1 MRKPPLAD
9 YSAWDIEPYHLDQAT
24 PLRFTTIDVVD
35 EPAGVYLQ
43 CEVSFPHRTTSPIFP
58 VTQSKHHQHHPYDS
72 PLQTARTTATVKI
85 HLGIFGKPV
94 IRFEV
99 NINWRERHRMLKFE
113 LPTSVWS
120 NKATY
125 DTAFGVLERETYR
138 NTSWEGAKFEGCGH
152 KFVDCTYHLGVA
164 NCSVGTRLWGSANI

>member
-1 MRKPPLAD
+1 MVG
-9 YSAWDIEPYHLDQAT
+9 EH
-24 PLRFTTIDVVD
+24 
-35 EPAGVYLQ
+35 
-43 CEVSFPHRTTSPIFP
+43 
-58 VTQSKHHQHHPYDS
+58 
-72 PLQTARTTATVKI
+72 
-85 HLGIFGKPV
+85 V

-99 NINWRERHRMLKFE
+99 NIDWRERHQMLKFE

-152 KFVDCTYHLGVA
+152 KFVDCTYDPSVA
-164 NCSVGTRLWGSANI
+164 NYSVGIRLWSSADL